1 MSILED
7 IADDLAIR
15 SLMAADGAEGEKLV
29 DEITKLLGASS
40 QTLEEAYKTSIRVR
54 RAELRIRT
62 MLGDPG
68 MLPSGGAVVVASGA
82 APAQG
87 AVPAIPS
94 FGAKS
99 TWPEEITLEG
109 SHVKLVPLSVGHAEG
124 LAEAIKDGELHKLTY
139 TTIPEPDE
147 VETEI
152 ARRLTLQRKGQMLP
166 FTLMTPDDRP
176 AGMTTYLNI
185 DEENA
190 RLEIGA
196 TFIRKSA
203 QRTALNTEAKKL
215 LLTHAFEELNCIA
228 VELRTDRRN
237 RQSRSAIERLGAR
250 LDGILRAHMKMPDG
264 SLRDSAV
271 YSITASEWPTIKTH
285 LEEMLA
291 EKTNA

>member
-1 MSILED
+1 MGILED

-15 SLMAADGAEGEKLV
+15 SLMASEESDEEKLV

-54 RAELRIRT
+54 RAELRVRT

-68 MLPSGGAVVVASGA
+68 MLPSGGAVVVAGTS
-82 APAQG
+82 APAQAGLPTMSNFGG
-87 AVPAIPS
+87 AP
-94 FGAKS
+94 

-109 SHVKLVPLSVGHAEG
+109 THVKLVPLSVGHAEG
-124 LAEAIKDGELHKLTY
+124 LAEAIKDGELNKLSY
-139 TTIPEPDE
+139 TTIPEPED
-147 VETEI
+147 VEEEI
-152 ARRLTLQRKGQMLP
+152 ARRLTLQRKGKMLP

-185 DEENA
+185 EEENA

-196 TFIRKSA
+196 TFIRKSL

-215 LLTHAFEELNCIA
+215 LLSHAFEDLDCIA

-271 YSITASEWPTIKTH
+271 YSITASEWPTIKSH

-291 EKTNA
+291 EKTDA